1 MSDTKIEMK
10 IDEEIKPLKELCE
23 KMTDIVK
30 MEVAKGVEKVDTKEL
45 SEAVDIIKDL
55 ADAKAKTVEACY
67 HKYIL
72 GAMESSE
79 EEPEEMRGY
88 RSQPRSKTSGRYMSY
103 GDGRRSSYVPEMY
116 DRDMPYMMGYSNS
129 TNGMS
134 TSNGNMSGNSA
145 MSYNDGYSKGYEDG
159 MSQGRSQNAYT
170 MSRYDRSRRGYID
183 AKNSKGNSDS
193 EKQMKAKELD
203 KFMNELTEDMK
214 ELVVGMSPEE
224 KTVWKH
230 KIQKLN
236 DMVQ

>member
-45 SEAVDIIKDL
+45 GEAVDMINDL
-55 ADAKAKTVEACY
+55 ANAKAKTVEACY
-67 HKYIL
+67 YKYIL
-72 GAMESSE
+72 GAMESAE

-103 GDGRRSSYVPEMY
+103 GDGRRNYVPEMY
-116 DRDMPYMMGYSNS
+116 DRDMPMMMGYSNS
-129 TNGMS
+129 SNGMS
-134 TSNGNMSGNSA
+134 TNSGNMSGNSA

-159 MSQGRSQNAYT
+159 MSQGRQQNAYS
-170 MSRYDRSRRGYID
+170 MSRYDRSRRGYMD

-214 ELVVGMSPEE
+214 ELVVNMSPEE

-236 DMVQ
+236 EMVQ